1 VPGTLKET
9 GLLRPGIGRFEFRRL
24 TALPTAEA
32 GDKNP
37 LPLPLPLRR
46 VIQRDSAVFSSD
58 AGDAQSNENTEKV
71 REVRVVAPTGYATL
85 CSAAGARSCLQ
96 TGGLNIYLPSPM
108 GQLNWSFAKRAGSR
122 RRIAPR
128 VPSLLP

>member
-1 VPGTLKET
+1 MPGTLKET

-71 REVRVVAPTGYATL
+71 REVRVVAPTGFEPVF
-85 CSAAGARSCLQ
+85 Q
-96 TGGLNIYLPSPM
+96 P
-108 GQLNWSFAKRAGSR
+108 
-122 RRIAPR
+122 
-128 VPSLLP
+128 

>member
-1 VPGTLKET
+1 MPGTLKET

-71 REVRVVAPTGYATL
+71 REVRVVAPTGFEPVFQSRHVFALSFNCFDLATP
-85 CSAAGARSCLQ
+85 RD
-96 TGGLNIYLPSPM
+96 M
-108 GQLNWSFAKRAGSR
+108 R
-122 RRIAPR
+122 RD
-128 VPSLLP
+128 